1 MSTRLLAHLALFT
14 VALFYA
20 GNYLVAKLV
29 MNNDFVGPLG
39 FVLLRVSFATT
50 LFWIVSI
57 FVRHERID
65 RRDWWLFALC
75 GLTGV
80 AINQSFFFSGL
91 ELTTP
96 AHASLIMTVTP
107 ILVLLF
113 SYLILKDRITSRKIG
128 GNLMGCAG
136 AIVLM
141 TFGKEVTG
149 SPDYLAGDIM
159 VLTNATS
166 YALYLVIV
174 KRLTAKYTPLTVI
187 KYVFTFG
194 LLYVFPFGFNQ
205 FSAIEWQSFTSD
217 TWLSVMYVLIC
228 VTFLAYLL
236 NIYALSKVKPATVG
250 FYIYLQPLLATTL
263 SVMLQMETVSFAKV
277 LSGILIFLGV
287 YLVSDFKIKP
297 SLGTD
302 IKK

>member
-1 MSTRLLAHLALFT
+1 MSPRLLAHAALFT

-20 GNYLVAKLV
+20 GNYLVAKIV
-29 MNNDFVGPLG
+29 MNDDFVGPLG
-39 FVLLRVSFATT
+39 FVLLRVVFATT
-50 LFWIVSI
+50 LFWLISLVL
-57 FVRHERID
+57 RHEPID
-65 RRDWWLFALC
+65 RRDWGLFAAC

-80 AINQSFFFSGL
+80 AINQSLFLSGL

-96 AHASLIMTVTP
+96 AHASLIMTVSP

-128 GNLMGCAG
+128 GILLGCAG

-159 VLTNATS
+159 VMMNATS
-166 YALYLVIV
+166 YALYLVLV
-174 KRLTAKYTPLTVI
+174 KKLTAKYMPLTVI
-187 KYVFTFG
+187 KYVFSFG
-194 LLYVFPFGFNQ
+194 LLFVLPLGFRQ
-205 FSAIEWQSFTSD
+205 VVAIEWHTFSTA
-217 TWLSVMYVLIC
+217 TWLSVAYVLVC

-236 NIYALSKVKPATVG
+236 NTYALVRVKPATVG
-250 FYIYLQPLLATTL
+250 FYIYLQPLLATIL
-263 SVMLQMETVSFAKV
+263 SVMFDMESLSFPKV
-277 LSGILIFLGV
+277 FAGVLIFFGV
-287 YLVSDFKIKP
+287 YLVSDFKISAP
-297 SLGTD
+297 LRAD